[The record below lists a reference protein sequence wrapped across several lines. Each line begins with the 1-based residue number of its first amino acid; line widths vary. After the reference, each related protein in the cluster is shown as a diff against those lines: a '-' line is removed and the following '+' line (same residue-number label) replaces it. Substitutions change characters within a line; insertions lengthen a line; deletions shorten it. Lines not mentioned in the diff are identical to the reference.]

1 MNSPICWFSSQVYL
15 IDHSF
20 SHSDPHQIDFIMII
34 SIDIDCYRVVFEN
47 LSIQWMKIVDG
58 RLIRVLMIE
67 VNMIT
72 YEWNRDDLKENE
84 NMKDEVDMNWLFVW
98 RRVFEIVNWYWLNR
112 CNDIESI
119 EIEYENDDDLMR
131 IVSFRTTIWD
141 NNDMRM
147 IEYDD
152 WIEWIWIELEMI

>member
-1 MNSPICWFSSQVYL
+1 MKCWKNWKEERDTDL
-15 IDHSF
+15 
-20 SHSDPHQIDFIMII
+20 
-34 SIDIDCYRVVFEN
+34 RVLDEDD
-47 LSIQWMKIVDG
+47 W

-72 YEWNRDDLKENE
+72 YEWNKDDLKENE

-119 EIEYENDDDLMR
+119 EMEYENDDDLMR

-141 NNDMRM
+141 SNDMRM

-152 WIEWIWIELEMI
+152 WIEWRWIEDEMI

>member
-1 MNSPICWFSSQVYL
+1 MKCWKNWKEERDTDL
-15 IDHSF
+15 
-20 SHSDPHQIDFIMII
+20 
-34 SIDIDCYRVVFEN
+34 RVLDEDD
-47 LSIQWMKIVDG
+47 W

-131 IVSFRTTIWD
+131 IVSFRITIWD

-152 WIEWIWIELEMI
+152 WIEWIWIEDEMI

>member
-1 MNSPICWFSSQVYL
+1 
-15 IDHSF
+15 
-20 SHSDPHQIDFIMII
+20 
-34 SIDIDCYRVVFEN
+34 
-47 LSIQWMKIVDG
+47 
-58 RLIRVLMIE
+58 MIE

-131 IVSFRTTIWD
+131 IVSFRITIWD
-141 NNDMRM
+141 SNDMIM

-152 WIEWIWIELEMI
+152 WIEWIWIEDEMIRAWVEW

>member
-1 MNSPICWFSSQVYL
+1 MKCWKNWKEERDTDL
-15 IDHSF
+15 
-20 SHSDPHQIDFIMII
+20 
-34 SIDIDCYRVVFEN
+34 RVLDEDD
-47 LSIQWMKIVDG
+47 W

-72 YEWNRDDLKENE
+72 YEWNKDDLKENE

-131 IVSFRTTIWD
+131 IVSFRITIWD
-141 NNDMRM
+141 SNDMIM

>member
-1 MNSPICWFSSQVYL
+1 MKCWKNWKEERDTDL
-15 IDHSF
+15 
-20 SHSDPHQIDFIMII
+20 
-34 SIDIDCYRVVFEN
+34 RVLDED
-47 LSIQWMKIVDG
+47 SW

-131 IVSFRTTIWD
+131 IVSFRITIWD

-152 WIEWIWIELEMI
+152 WIEWIWIEWEMI

>member
-1 MNSPICWFSSQVYL
+1 MLILSSLVYL
-15 IDHSF
+15 TDHSF
-20 SHSDPHQIDFIMII
+20 SHSDPHQIDFMMII

-47 LSIQWMKIVDG
+47 LSIQWMKIVDW

-131 IVSFRTTIWD
+131 IVSFRITIWD

-152 WIEWIWIELEMI
+152 WIEWIWIEDEMI

>member
-1 MNSPICWFSSQVYL
+1 MILNGQVYL

-20 SHSDPHQIDFIMII
+20 SHSDPHQIDFMMII

-152 WIEWIWIELEMI
+152 WIEWIWIEDEMI

>member
-1 MNSPICWFSSQVYL
+1 MKCWKNWKEERDTDL
-15 IDHSF
+15 
-20 SHSDPHQIDFIMII
+20 
-34 SIDIDCYRVVFEN
+34 RVLDEDD
-47 LSIQWMKIVDG
+47 W

-131 IVSFRTTIWD
+131 IVSFRITIWD

-152 WIEWIWIELEMI
+152 WIEWIWIEWEMI